1 MNAWEM
7 HQNEDCDLQFCSP
20 FYLWKA
26 QISWR
31 RQERTSGD
39 IMR

>member
-7 HQNEDCDLQFCSP
+7 HQNEEGDLQFCSP
-20 FYLWKA
+20 FYLRNA
-26 QISWR
+26 QRSWR
-31 RQERTSGD
+31 RQERTSGG

>member
-7 HQNEDCDLQFCSP
+7 HQNEEGDLQFCSP
-20 FYLWKA
+20 FYLWNA
-26 QISWR
+26 QRSWR
-31 RQERTSGD
+31 RQERTSGG